1 MDKHVSVISF
11 HDYWI
16 DKMCFEKN
24 RSMHREYD
32 GELDFE
38 LGVNYEP
45 RKDCILVSVFVQM
58 YDRDF
63 SDKGLPFF
71 LDVVVTGEFSVNH
84 EGVNRAEI
92 DEKALSDVL
101 KSNTVAILFPYVRSI
116 VSSLTLMANEEA
128 VILPPINTFEL
139 LRSGI
144 TAQ

>member
-1 MDKHVSVISF
+1 
-11 HDYWI
+11 
-16 DKMCFEKN
+16 
-24 RSMHREYD
+24 
-32 GELDFE
+32 
-38 LGVNYEP
+38 
-45 RKDCILVSVFVQM
+45 M